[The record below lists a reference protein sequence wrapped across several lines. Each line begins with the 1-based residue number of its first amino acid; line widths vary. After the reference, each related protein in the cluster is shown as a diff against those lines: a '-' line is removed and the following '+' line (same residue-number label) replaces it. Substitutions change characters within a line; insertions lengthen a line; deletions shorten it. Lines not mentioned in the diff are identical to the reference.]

1 MWYNHKTIASFESSQ
16 PGSYRIWLESLNWWV
31 FQKMSGFQRVFQHVK
46 NLHQIKMENI
56 MSKKS
61 PEAQEV
67 NTKTKLEDPWR
78 GTKETDTESARN
90 F

>member
-1 MWYNHKTIASFESSQ
+1 
-16 PGSYRIWLESLNWWV
+16 
-31 FQKMSGFQRVFQHVK
+31 
-46 NLHQIKMENI
+46 MENI